1 MIRFDNIKNQMTE
14 TKSLFSFLYSK
25 LLSEKTKKRA
35 EIFFVSLAILSFLLH
50 LLIISLVDLELI
62 LANNHLKLLSNP
74 IAAIYTPF
82 SFILIYEVYLLVY
95 YLPKSTTIYIGKQYE
110 IITLI
115 IIRRIFKD
123 LTKLE
128 FDTNWFSVKANV
140 NFSLDIIATIILFY
154 LIFVFYS
161 LNRENEINQSKIQKT
176 IAITKFIKL
185 KNVFAIALIPIF
197 VVLSIYSLGHWIY
210 ESFFS
215 LTEIVN
221 KIKDINKI
229 FFDEFFTILI
239 LVEVLLL
246 LFSFFLTDNFSK
258 VIRNSGF
265 IISTILIK
273 ISFGTEG
280 ILNIILIVTAVLF
293 GVIILAIHNKYE
305 TLEASKNSILDT

>member
-1 MIRFDNIKNQMTE
+1 MKTNKTIFDFFYA
-14 TKSLFSFLYSK
+14 L
-25 LLSEKTKKRA
+25 LLSEKTKKRT
-35 EIFFVSLAILSFLLH
+35 EVFFVSLAIISFLLH
-50 LLIISLVDLELI
+50 LLIIALVDLEI
-62 LANNHLKLLSNP
+62 IVINDYSKLLSNP
-74 IAAIYTPF
+74 ISAIYTPF

-128 FDTNWFSVKANV
+128 FNANWFALKTNV
-140 NFSLDIIATIILFY
+140 NFTLDIVATIILFY
-154 LIFVFYS
+154 LIFVFYN
-161 LNRENEINQSKIQKT
+161 LNRKNEINQSKIQKT
-176 IAITKFIKL
+176 IDVNKFIKL
-185 KNVFAIALIPIF
+185 KNIFAIILIPIF
-197 VVLSIYSLGHWIY
+197 VVLSVYSLAHWIY

-215 LTEIVN
+215 LTQIVDN
-221 KIKDINKI
+221 IKDINKI

-239 LVEVLLL
+239 LIEVLLL
-246 LFSFFLTDNFSK
+246 LFSFFLSDKFNR

-280 ILNIILIVTAVLF
+280 VLNTILIVTAVLF

-305 TLEASKNSILDT
+305 TLEAKKVSSFET

>member
-1 MIRFDNIKNQMTE
+1 MKEAN
-14 TKSLFSFLYSK
+14 SLFSFLYAA

-35 EIFFVSLAILSFLLH
+35 EIFFVSLAIISFLLH
-50 LLIISLVDLELI
+50 LAIIALVYLKIILINDYS
-62 LANNHLKLLSNP
+62 KLLSNP
-74 IAAIYTPF
+74 ISAIYTPF

-128 FDTNWFSVKANV
+128 FNSNWFDFKANV
-140 NFSLDIIATIILFY
+140 NFTLDIVATIVLFF
-154 LIFVFYS
+154 LIFIFYN
-161 LNRENEINQSKIQKT
+161 LNKKNEINQSKLQKT
-176 IAITKFIKL
+176 NDINSFIRL
-185 KNVFAIALIPIF
+185 KNVFAIGLIPVF
-197 VVLSIYSLGHWIY
+197 LVLSIYSLAHWIY

-215 LTEIVN
+215 LTQIVD

-229 FFDEFFTILI
+229 FFADFFTILI
-239 LVEVLLL
+239 LIEVLLL
-246 LFSFFLTDNFSK
+246 LFSFFLTDRFNK

-273 ISFGTEG
+273 LSFATEG
-280 ILNIILIVTAVLF
+280 ILNTILIVAAVLF
-293 GVIILAIHNKYE
+293 GVIILAIHNKYD
-305 TLEASKNSILDT
+305 TLEVKSISNLQS